1 MTAQASKETYAQSS
15 DIRARSYRQYRHDMK
30 RKAIAELEF
39 RPFLE
44 RTLSGLHPGAAPT
57 VTKHGGDAALWFA
70 RDGRISQ
77 APDYRAAYADGQS
90 FLYEFQY
97 AEETDKLEFFDF
109 KVSKVGRKPRNS
121 GRIAH
126 TGREFFYVLKPERK
140 YAFLT
145 PQWIMDNG
153 RVAAVPAWGSRTA
166 YRVPRGVFLRQFV
179 SGGDDLAQTIQAV
192 DAKNLLLDFQSELL
206 DLEAQEFSRQLQ
218 QVVDEEKLL
227 AIVPGTF
234 ESFYRVCYLLD
245 RIQKAPDNPGVWL
258 VYLAS
263 YFNPDMPA
271 LDLARFMFSLDF
283 LYFKCAALQ
292 PNELRVVHKLIA
304 DAGAYVKG
312 RAGQANGSLAID
324 PRVAPLEETR
334 QILFAVNLLE
344 DIQQDARVSLG
355 MDLPAIT
362 AIFETLPDASKTAG
376 FIAGSQRP

>member
-1 MTAQASKETYAQSS
+1 MTTQAPKETYAQSS
-15 DIRARSYRQYRHDMK
+15 DIRARSYLQYRHDMK

-44 RTLSGLHPGAAPT
+44 RTLARRYPGAAPT
-57 VTKHGGDAALWFA
+57 VAKHGGDAALWFA

-77 APDYRAAYADGQS
+77 APDYRAVYADGQS

-97 AEETDKLEFFDF
+97 AEETGKLDFFDF
-109 KVSKVGRKPRNS
+109 KVSKVGRKPRDS
-121 GRIAH
+121 GRVAH
-126 TGREFFYVLKPERK
+126 NDREFFYVIKPERK

-153 RVAAVPAWGSRTA
+153 RVAAVPAWGSRPA
-166 YRVPRGVFLRQFV
+166 YRVPSGIFLRQFV

-192 DAKNLLLDFQSELL
+192 DEKNLLLDFQGALL
-206 DLEAQEFSRQLQ
+206 DMEAEEFSRQLQ

-227 AIVPGTF
+227 AIIPKTF
-234 ESFYRVCYLLD
+234 EGFYRVCYLLD

-263 YFNPDMPA
+263 FFTPNMPA
-271 LDLARFMFSLDF
+271 LDLARFMFSFDF
-283 LYFKCAALQ
+283 LYFKCAALE
-292 PNELRVVHKLIA
+292 PNERRVVRKAIA
-304 DAGAYVKG
+304 DAGAYVRN
-312 RAGQANGSLAID
+312 RAGQANGSLAVD

-362 AIFETLPDASKTAG
+362 AIFETLPDASKTAD
-376 FIAGSQRP
+376 FIARAQRR

>member
-1 MTAQASKETYAQSS
+1 MTAQAPKETYAQSS

-44 RTLSGLHPGAAPT
+44 RTLARRYPSAAPT
-57 VTKHGGDAALWFA
+57 VAKHGGDAALWFA

-77 APDYRAAYADGQS
+77 APDYRAVYADGRS

-126 TGREFFYVLKPERK
+126 TGREFFYVIKPERR
-140 YAFLT
+140 YAFLS
-145 PQWIMDNG
+145 PQWIMDHG
-153 RVAAVPAWGSRTA
+153 RIAAVPAWGSRPA
-166 YRVPRGVFLRQFV
+166 YRVPRDVFLRQFA
-179 SGGDDLAQTIQAV
+179 SGGDDLAQTIRGV
-192 DAKNLLLDFQSELL
+192 DEKNLLLDFQSELL
-206 DLEAQEFSRQLQ
+206 DMEAQAFSRQLQ
-218 QVVDEEKLL
+218 QVVDEERLL
-227 AIVPGTF
+227 AIVPKTF
-234 ESFYRVCYLLD
+234 EGFYRVCYLLE

-263 YFNPDMPA
+263 FFNPDLSA

-283 LYFKCAALQ
+283 LYFKCDALE
-292 PNELRVVHKLIA
+292 PNELRVVQKAIE
-304 DAGAYVKG
+304 DAGAYVRN
-312 RAGQANGSLAID
+312 RAGQADGSLALD

-362 AIFETLPDASKTAG
+362 AIFETLPDASKTAE
-376 FIAGSQRP
+376 FIAGAQ

>member
-1 MTAQASKETYAQSS
+1 MTAQAPKETYAQSS

-44 RTLSGLHPGAAPT
+44 RTLSSRYPGAAPT
-57 VTKHGGDAALWFA
+57 VAKHGGDAALWFA

-77 APDYRAAYADGQS
+77 APDYRAVYADGRS

-140 YAFLT
+140 FAFLT

-179 SGGDDLAQTIQAV
+179 SGGGDLAQTIQGV
-192 DAKNLLLDFQSELL
+192 DAKNLLLDFQRELL
-206 DLEAQEFSRQLQ
+206 DLEAREFSRQLQ
-218 QVVDEEKLL
+218 QVVDEERLL

-234 ESFYRVCYLLD
+234 EGFYRVCYLLD

-292 PNELRVVHKLIA
+292 PNELRVVHKAIV
-304 DAGAYVKG
+304 DAGVYVKS

-344 DIQQDARVSLG
+344 DLQQDARVSLG
-355 MDLPAIT
+355 IDLPAIGK
-362 AIFETLPDASKTAG
+362 IFETLPDASQTAG
-376 FIAGSQRP
+376 FIAGAQRP